1 MRINGSA
8 VHYPSIASRASAFG
22 AEFAV
27 ALLITGCEMGPV
39 VSVGAGSD
47 YALCI
52 GKREAGG
59 VATEVAALECM
70 DVCGVVTPDKA

>member
-8 VHYPSIASRASAFG
+8 VHYPSMASHASAFG

-27 ALLITGCEMGPV
+27 ALLSTGCEMSPV
-39 VSVGAGSD
+39 VSFGAGID

-52 GKREAGG
+52 DKREAGG
-59 VATEVAALECM
+59 VAPEVAALECM
-70 DVCGVVTPDKA
+70 GVCGVVTPDKA

>member
-8 VHYPSIASRASAFG
+8 VHYPSMASRASAFG
-22 AEFAV
+22 AEFAF

-39 VSVGAGSD
+39 VSFGAGSD

-52 GKREAGG
+52 YRREAGG
-59 VATEVAALECM
+59 VAPELTALECM

>member
-8 VHYPSIASRASAFG
+8 VHYPSMASRASAFG

-27 ALLITGCEMGPV
+27 ALLITACEMGPV
-39 VSVGAGSD
+39 VSFGAGSD

-52 GKREAGG
+52 DKREAGG
-59 VATEVAALECM
+59 VAPEVAAL
-70 DVCGVVTPDKA
+70 